1 MNTESPTDPA
11 QNHVPAPVAT
21 AIGAEPAAGRSFR
34 RSKVALMVCG
44 VAAIALGIGGA
55 GIAVGIT
62 LAPTTTTATSESI
75 TASGPQAY
83 AQPGI
88 YQGPGSRSTETTTD
102 TSTDATAATAA
113 QQVGVVTI
121 VSSLYYS
128 DDSQAAGTGIIL
140 SSTGEILTNNH
151 VVEGATTIEVT
162 VESTGETYTADV
174 VGTDATADVAL
185 LQLEDASGLTPAAI
199 DDSSSVAVAD
209 AVTAIGNAEGTGDL
223 VAAAGTVT
231 ALDESIQVANEY
243 TGAEESLAGLIEVD
257 ADVVSGDSGGP
268 LVDADGEV
276 IGITTAA
283 SSGSTNISGYAIE
296 IDTALDIVDAIQAG
310 EASDTVV
317 IGTPAFLGV
326 TLTDSTAV
334 AGGTGSSAT
343 SADGVVLGGVVDG
356 LPADEAG
363 LVAGDTITKVDGEKV
378 ATADALSAAI
388 AAHEPGDQVKLTY
401 VDASGDKHTA
411 TVTLAEGPAA

>member
-1 MNTESPTDPA
+1 MPQRINPYDSSR
-11 QNHVPAPVAT
+11 
-21 AIGAEPAAGRSFR
+21 GGS
-34 RSKVALMVCG
+34 
-44 VAAIALGIGGA
+44 GA
-55 GIAVGIT
+55 G
-62 LAPTTTTATSESI
+62 
-75 TASGPQAY
+75 AS
-83 AQPGI
+83 
-88 YQGPGSRSTETTTD
+88 SS
-102 TSTDATAATAA
+102 DATAQTSAIAA
-113 QQVGVVTI
+113 SASQKVGVVTI
-121 VSSLYYS
+121 VTNVDYGAGE
-128 DDSQAAGTGIIL
+128 AAGTGMIL
-140 SSTGEILTNNH
+140 TSDGTILTNNH

-310 EASDTVV
+310 ESSDTVV

-334 AGGTGSSAT
+334 AGGTGSSTT
-343 SADGVVLGGVVDG
+343 SADGVVLGGVVEG

-401 VDASGDKHTA
+401 LDASGDKHTT
-411 TVTLAEGPAA
+411 TVTLTEGPAA